1 MSKITP
7 EITAKLADLEKR
19 IRIDWRQ
26 FGSDFMEA
34 QQRADSAAISG
45 WSIGKALL
53 EAKSLIPHGLF
64 TDWFSKFGVPERTGQ
79 RFMEKAREYPELKD
93 FVANRREAILSTG
106 LLPDKPEMIHEG
118 NVIFPA
124 QGAYHQRFYNRFCQ
138 WKDEVTTGKLQI
150 DEVQVKTDL
159 RPMYEWLRKLY
170 GE

>member
-7 EITAKLADLEKR
+7 AITAKLADLEKQ
-19 IRIDWRQ
+19 IRVDLKQ
-26 FGSDFMEA
+26 FNADFNEA
-34 QQRADSAAISG
+34 LSRAENAAISG

-53 EAKSLIPHGLF
+53 SAKQLIPHGAF
-64 TDWFSKFGVPERTGQ
+64 MDWFSKFGVPERTGQ

-106 LLPDKPEMIHEG
+106 LLPDKPEVHHEG
-118 NVIFPA
+118 NVQFPA

>member
-7 EITAKLADLEKR
+7 EITAKLADLEKQ
-19 IRIDWRQ
+19 IRVDLKS
-26 FGSDFMEA
+26 FNADFKEA
-34 QQRADSAAISG
+34 MSRAENAAISG

-53 EAKSLIPHGLF
+53 EAKGLIPHGAF
-64 TDWFSKFGVPERTGQ
+64 QDWFGRFGVPERTGQ

-106 LLPDKPEMIHEG
+106 LLPDKPEMQHDG
-118 NVIFPA
+118 NVVFPA
-124 QGAYHQRFYNRFCQ
+124 QGLHHQRYYNRFCQ
-138 WKDEVTTGKLQI
+138 WKDEVESGKLKI